1 MLKAI
6 NNNTFIAL
14 AILLQLQLG
23 EYLLVD
29 FLCACGDSWGDKES
43 LYPVEV
49 YSVVLTSSKI
59 LLGLHCSAYKL
70 VCYFTNWSQ
79 YRPPPTQY
87 LPTNIDPDL
96 CTHLIYAFA
105 TMKDNKIAPYEDN
118 DESELFPQFQAL
130 KKSNP
135 DLITLL
141 AIGGW
146 NFGTDRFTTMVSTGA
161 NRKIFIDSVIAYLRE
176 FGFDGIDLDFE
187 YPGSRGSP
195 PEDKHRFTLLIQE
208 MLTEFEKESVQSA
221 KSRLLITAAVSAG
234 VETIDAGYE
243 IAEIGKLLDFIS
255 VMTYD
260 FHGDWDS
267 VTGCNSPLNSGSDW
281 CEDECFNCKCAMEYW
296 ENHGAPAEK
305 LLMGFP
311 VYGRSLRLRSSST
324 TGLCSSISGPGTPG
338 PCTEEEGYLSYFEC
352 GGFFLYLS
360 TVAPLNHM
368 KKCNNSELNGTLMSV
383 KLQSY
388 CSGVPVGFT
397 DVIMGDIPIRIGKV
411 CSFLKEKGTQVKW
424 LDEQKVPYA
433 YSGNIWVTY
442 DNICSYRYK
451 AKYLKEKKYGGA
463 MIWAIDLDDFLGTFC
478 NEEKNPLISELKR
491 LLETSDPIVP
501 NCPNEVDPPVTP
513 PVDPPVTPPVD
524 PPVTPP
530 VDPTT
535 ASPGD
540 ENFCL
545 EKVDGMYAD
554 PKDKSKFYVCA
565 GNRTYHLS
573 CPSDLIFN
581 TNCMC
586 CDYPKH

>member
-1 MLKAI
+1 MGKVLLW
-6 NNNTFIAL
+6 IAL

-23 EYLLVD
+23 
-29 FLCACGDSWGDKES
+29 
-43 LYPVEV
+43 
-49 YSVVLTSSKI
+49 
-59 LLGLHCSAYKL
+59 SAYKL

-338 PCTEEEGYLSYFEC
+338 PCTEEEGYLSYFE
-352 GGFFLYLS
+352 
-360 TVAPLNHM
+360 
-368 KKCNNSELNGTLMSV
+368 
-383 KLQSY
+383 
-388 CSGVPVGFT
+388 
-397 DVIMGDIPIRIGKV
+397 V